1 MSKMKVLAIGL
12 VCIGASLAIAALA
25 SAELLHNG
33 KKLKE
38 NAQIETTGKFN
49 LAGATSGVDCNK
61 VHTTIDLDAT
71 TEDLKA
77 TTYKVTEPTKNCT
90 VTGELATTG
99 CQVESVTAT
108 GLPWTGVVVP
118 ETERVV
124 WVDVT
129 IDYTLTCSKVL
140 AVEGEMTSTPDQAE
154 AIHTLFPSG
163 TMASNL
169 GEVEVSGELA
179 VTPSGT
185 YGIK

>member
-1 MSKMKVLAIGL
+1 MSKTKVLTIGL
-12 VCIGASLAIAALA
+12 VCIAASLAIAALA
-25 SAELLHNG
+25 SAELLHSG

-49 LAGATSGVDCNK
+49 LAGATFGIDCNQ
-61 VHTTIDLDAT
+61 VDTTIDLDAT
-71 TEDLKA
+71 TGDMQA

-99 CQVESVTAT
+99 CQVESVTPT
-108 GLPWTGVVVP
+108 GLPWTGVVVL
-118 ETERVV
+118 ENVV
-124 WVDVT
+124 WADAT

-140 AVEGEMTSTPDQAE
+140 AVKGEMTSTPDQAE